1 MSERAPQQP
10 AGVGGRSFDGS
21 SFLDLSTLSPKSNGA
36 GGSSPTVPN
45 EDSLDSAEEPGRR
58 TFPPGHVHL
67 TRREVDGLRM
77 IIRWLQKLPPNKKFV
92 PDLVRD
98 PDALLAD
105 AKRLV
110 KEHKHDDPLLAI
122 TDKPVLFWSESKGS
136 SKGGRGSDKDKNG
149 ARRRRTRCK
158 KCEACLRA
166 DCGDCHFCKDMKKFG
181 GPGRMKQSCISR
193 QCMAPV
199 LPHTACC
206 MLCGRDGWEKG
217 APQPSDQEACSSLM
231 ECSQCWEIVHPAC
244 LVERNPHLAGLSGNV
259 SDDLPNSWECP
270 KCCKDGKPD
279 QVKPRHTRGRMSKGP
294 QDGKSECEYVP
305 GLDMAPPVPGN
316 PALNLTL
323 RPYESELCPGS
334 ELDPCGAPAKKKIKM
349 EGSQEPLEYDGVPL
363 SDEPVQHLSASVKN
377 GDASDEEMYKN
388 PDTSLSRSRKDDY
401 VRSCARL
408 TVPLGDKG
416 PAASSHDQVVKSMR
430 SLHKGS
436 ELEFAE
442 AAVPATPAVPAVP
455 TEEPE
460 LKSGLAAVTA
470 QFQGGEDKEDRKPPG
485 ANGASDLHQTGVGP
499 AGDFKFKMTLRD
511 RGNLRKPTHLVRPAP
526 LPEDVEKGQ
535 QPVKKVKL
543 EDGSVCYGTPDAAKV
558 MVPVLQYL
566 GPQDLAQCQLV
577 CKAWNR

>member
-1 MSERAPQQP
+1 MQATQQQP
-10 AGVGGRSFDGS
+10 GSTGGRSFDGS

-36 GGSSPTVPN
+36 GANSPTVPN
-45 EDSLDSAEEPGRR
+45 EDSLDSAEEPCRR

-105 AKRLV
+105 AKRVV
-110 KEHKHDDPLLAI
+110 KEHKHDDPVLAI
-122 TDKPVLFWSESKGS
+122 TDKPVLFWSESKKKSKPRVGLPPLGGKGS

-217 APQPSDQEACSSLM
+217 APQPGSDQEACSSLM

-244 LVERNPHLAGLSGNV
+244 LTERNPHL
-259 SDDLPNSWECP
+259 
-270 KCCKDGKPD
+270 PD

-294 QDGKSECEYVP
+294 QDGKSECEYMP
-305 GLDMAPPVPGN
+305 GLESATPVPGN

-323 RPYESELCPGS
+323 RPYEASGELCKS
-334 ELDPCGAPAKKKIKM
+334 ELDPCGAPPKKKASKFFRRKPCTLGGAEADATAAAFPSEPRRIKT
-349 EGSQEPLEYDGVPL
+349 EGPQELLEYDGVPL
-363 SDEPVQHLSASVKN
+363 SDKPIQHLPAAVKK
-377 GDASDEEMYKN
+377 GDASDEEMYEN
-388 PDTSLSRSRKDDY
+388 SEAALSRSRKDDY
-401 VRSCARL
+401 VRSCSRL
-408 TVPLGDKG
+408 TMVQGGQGLGD
-416 PAASSHDQVVKSMR
+416 
-430 SLHKGS
+430 
-436 ELEFAE
+436 
-442 AAVPATPAVPAVP
+442 
-455 TEEPE
+455 
-460 LKSGLAAVTA
+460 
-470 QFQGGEDKEDRKPPG
+470 
-485 ANGASDLHQTGVGP
+485 
-499 AGDFKFKMTLRD
+499 
-511 RGNLRKPTHLVRPAP
+511 
-526 LPEDVEKGQ
+526 
-535 QPVKKVKL
+535 
-543 EDGSVCYGTPDAAKV
+543 
-558 MVPVLQYL
+558 
-566 GPQDLAQCQLV
+566 
-577 CKAWNR
+577 